1 MNALVT
7 QAEPVVACPECD
19 LLQREI
25 DLGPRCVAQCARCG
39 AQLFRSIPHSI
50 DNTLACFIGAAI
62 FFVIANAF
70 PVMSMEAQ
78 GLSNSATLLRSAQAL
93 YDDKEPLVAIIV
105 FMTTILLPGL
115 EIAAMLYLLGS
126 VRLGRVPR
134 ALSFAY
140 RLSVAVRPWAMMQV
154 FIIGVL
160 VTLVKLSHMATV
172 VLGIG
177 VYSLAGTIVMI
188 SAAVSMY
195 DPRAFWAR
203 VKELRS

>member
-1 MNALVT
+1 MSDVHAI
-7 QAEPVVACPECD
+7 VACPDCD
-19 LLQREI
+19 LLQEEG
-25 DLGPRCVAQCARCG
+25 DGGPRCAAECVRCG
-39 AQLFRSIPHSI
+39 AQLFRRIPHSV

-70 PVMSMEAQ
+70 PVLSLEAQ
-78 GLSNSATLLRSAQAL
+78 GLSNSTTLLGSAQAL
-93 YDDKEPLVAIIV
+93 YDDNEPLVAILM
-105 FMTTILLPGL
+105 FMTTILFPAI

-126 VRLGRVPR
+126 VRLGHVPR

-140 RLSVAVRPWAMMQV
+140 RLAEAVRPWTMMQV
-154 FIIGVL
+154 FLIAVIVS
-160 VTLVKLSHMATV
+160 LVKLSHMATV

-177 VYSLAGTIVMI
+177 VYALAGAIVMV

-195 DPRAFWAR
+195 EPRAFWAS